1 MFFVVLDFEIFIFD
15 FVCCGFVNDWLFDC
29 FFFSE
34 ELFCFFLLIV
44 FDGCLCCECFLFV
57 VFVWSWFVFMFV
69 VCLLFLINVFCVE
82 VLGCLDLLDLLFNFL
97 LIFICCDRLLEL
109 EDLELFWVVDVLD
122 LWVLELVILECL
134 IAFFSLFLEVSV
146 LNGLVLYLV
155 FLYWEEFLYCLISG
169 ILDVLVRVFL

>member
-1 MFFVVLDFEIFIFD
+1 
-15 FVCCGFVNDWLFDC
+15 
-29 FFFSE
+29 
-34 ELFCFFLLIV
+34 
-44 FDGCLCCECFLFV
+44 
-57 VFVWSWFVFMFV
+57 MFV
-69 VCLLFLINVFCVE
+69 VCLLVLINVFCVE
-82 VLGCLDLLDLLFNFL
+82 VLGCLDLLDLSFDFL

-134 IAFFSLFLEVSV
+134 IVFFSLFLEVSV